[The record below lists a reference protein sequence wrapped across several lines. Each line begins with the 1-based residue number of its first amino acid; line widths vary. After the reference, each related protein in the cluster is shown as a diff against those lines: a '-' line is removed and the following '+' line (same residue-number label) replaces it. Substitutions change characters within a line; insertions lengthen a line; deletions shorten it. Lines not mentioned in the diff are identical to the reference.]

1 MDSVTT
7 LLCNLKFELFWFGV
21 HPKQLLHQT
30 LPHLRQQKDV
40 MMVIEL
46 CGEVIYYLKHPWNR
60 SLRGPRIRLD
70 TARTRRISIGF

>member
-1 MDSVTT
+1 
-7 LLCNLKFELFWFGV
+7 
-21 HPKQLLHQT
+21 
-30 LPHLRQQKDV
+30 
-40 MMVIEL
+40 MVIEL